1 MRMARPIR
9 IEYPGAMYHVMCRGN
24 NGRDVFFGEDGCKKF
39 LDTLDEA
46 CMRAGWFV
54 HAYVLMG
61 NHYHLLLET
70 PEGNLVDGMKWFQGT
85 YTQRINAWQ
94 GRRGH
99 LFQGRYKAQLINS
112 EQRDDNYFQ
121 TVSEYIHLNPARAR
135 MTGEGKRW
143 ERLRDYPWSSV
154 QLYCGGKRKRP
165 SWLVVDKVLESYCLH
180 DDTRGRES
188 YGKYMDAKGEE
199 VQGGE
204 PGIGYAELR
213 RGWCLGDGTF
223 RQRMLAK
230 AEKALQGKKRESL
243 AGEAVREHGKAEAG
257 RLLDEGMEKLG
268 LAADRL
274 ASIPKLS
281 PEKKALAAW
290 LASQT
295 LVGTEWI
302 AQMLWMGHR
311 SNVSA
316 AKKWVR
322 ETKEG
327 RKWLRKLR

>member
-1 MRMARPIR
+1 
-9 IEYPGAMYHVMCRGN
+9 MYHVMCRGN
-24 NGRDVFFGEDGCKKF
+24 NGRDIFFGDKGCEKF

-46 CMRAGWFV
+46 CIRGGWIV

-112 EQRDDNYFQ
+112 EQPPTSRGQRRDDNYFQ
-121 TVSEYIHLNPARAR
+121 EVSNYIHLNPARAG
-135 MTGEGKRW
+135 MTGKGKRW
-143 ERLRDYPWSSV
+143 ELLRDYPWSSLS
-154 QLYCGGKRKRP
+154 LYCGWKRKRP
-165 SWLVVDKVLESYCLH
+165 AWFEVDKVLESYCFK
-180 DDTRGRES
+180 DNTAGRAS
-188 YGKYMDAKGEE
+188 YGKHMDARGEE

-204 PGIGYAELR
+204 PGMGYEELR
-213 RGWCLGDGTF
+213 RGWCLGDGDF
-223 RQRMLAK
+223 RQRMLDK
-230 AEKALQGKKRESL
+230 AEKAMQDKKRESL
-243 AGEAVREHGKAEAG
+243 SGAAVREHGEAEAVK
-257 RLLDEGMEKLG
+257 LLDEGLEKLG
-268 LAADRL
+268 LLPEQFEAM
-274 ASIPKLS
+274 PKLS
-281 PEKKALAAW
+281 PEKQALAAW
-290 LASQT
+290 IASQT

-302 AQMLWMGHR
+302 AGMLWMGHR

-322 ETKEG
+322 DTKEG
-327 RKWLRKLR
+327 RKWLLKLK

>member
-1 MRMARPIR
+1 MARPIR
-9 IEYPGAMYHVMCRGN
+9 IEFKGAMYHVMCRGN
-24 NGRDVFFGEDGCKKF
+24 NGRDIFFEDKGCDKF

-46 CMRAGWFV
+46 CIRGGWIV

-112 EQRDDNYFQ
+112 EQRDANYFQ
-121 TVSEYIHLNPARAR
+121 VVSDYIHLNPARAR
-135 MTGEGKRW
+135 MIGKGKRW

-154 QLYCGGKRKRP
+154 PLYGGWKRKRP
-165 SWLVVDKVLESYCLH
+165 SWFVVDRVLESYGFK
-180 DDTRGRES
+180 DNTAGRES
-188 YGKYMDAKGEE
+188 YGKYMDKRGEE

-204 PGIGYAELR
+204 PGIGYEQLR
-213 RGWCLGDGTF
+213 RGWCLGDGDF
-223 RQRMLAK
+223 RQRMLDE
-230 AEKALQGKKRESL
+230 AEKALQSTKRESL
-243 AGEAVREHGKAEAG
+243 MGAAVKEHGENEAVK
-257 RLLDEGMEKLG
+257 LLDEGMGKLG
-268 LAADRL
+268 LTPESLEGMAKSSA
-274 ASIPKLS
+274 
-281 PEKKALAAW
+281 EKKAIAAW
-290 LASQT
+290 LAAQT
-295 LVGTEWI
+295 LVSSEWI

-311 SNVSA
+311 SSVSQS
-316 AKKWVR
+316 KKWVR

-327 RKWLRKLR
+327 RKWLLKLK